1 MIDGPLPGTA
11 LRGLLPPS
19 TWLWLVRPGAA
30 EEAAALGLLLLHRLP
45 GLLVALGW
53 EVVRHG

>member
-1 MIDGPLPGTA
+1 MIYGPLPGTA
-11 LRGLLPPS
+11 LRRLLPPGA
-19 TWLWLVRPGAA
+19 WLWLVRPGAA

-45 GLLVALGW
+45 ELLVALGG

>member
-1 MIDGPLPGTA
+1 MIHDARPGTA
-11 LRGLLPPS
+11 LRRLLPPS
-19 TWLWLVRPGAA
+19 AWLWLVRPGAA

-45 GLLVALGW
+45 GLLVALGG

>member
-11 LRGLLPPS
+11 LRRLLPPGAR
-19 TWLWLVRPGAA
+19 LWLVRPGAA

-45 GLLVALGW
+45 GLLVALGG

>member
-1 MIDGPLPGTA
+1 MIDGTLPGTA
-11 LRGLLPPS
+11 LRRLLPPGA
-19 TWLWLVRPGAA
+19 WLWLVRPGAA
-30 EEAAALGLLLLHRLP
+30 EEATAIGLLLLHRLP

>member
-11 LRGLLPPS
+11 LRRLFPPGA
-19 TWLWLVRPGAA
+19 WLWLVRPGAA

-45 GLLVALGW
+45 GLLVALGG

>member
-11 LRGLLPPS
+11 LRRLLPPGA
-19 TWLWLVRPGAA
+19 WLWLVRPEAGEATAA
-30 EEAAALGLLLLHRLP
+30 ISLVLLHRLP
-45 GLLVALGW
+45 GLLVALGG

>member
-1 MIDGPLPGTA
+1 MIDGPVPGTA
-11 LRGLLPPS
+11 LRLLLPPGA
-19 TWLWLVRPGAA
+19 WLWLVRPGAA
-30 EEAAALGLLLLHRLP
+30 EEAAAFGLLLLHRLP